1 MKIQALGI
9 PLVFLMGQGCGPIGY
24 ATRTLVVEPWH
35 FCQSLDSLQEMHRNY
50 QLAKEQ
56 WQAFLQASPDHAYSA
71 DYAAGFQDG
80 FADYLYAGGTG
91 ESPPL
96 PPRPYWRIG
105 YETPQGHEAI
115 ADWFA
120 GFRHG
125 AAVAQQS
132 GYRQWVTV
140 PTSLAPRMGDTLP
153 AAVELPPSPPEPASE
168 SVLPMP
174 RAVPLPADGLRGTVP
189 GPAPASGPAPGPAA
203 AVPQPAA
210 AEAAPGPSGSAAPAV
225 RVILPPQG

>member
-1 MKIQALGI
+1 MKMQVLGI
-9 PLVFLMGQGCGPIGY
+9 SLVFLMGQGCGPIGY

-56 WQAFLQASPDHAYSA
+56 WNAFLHADPDHGYSA

-91 ESPPL
+91 EPPPL

-105 YETPQGHEAI
+105 YESPQGHEAI

-140 PTSLAPRMGDTLP
+140 PTSLAPRISGEMS
-153 AAVELPPSPPEPASE
+153 AVELPPSHPEPATE

-174 RAVPLPADGLRGTVP
+174 RAVPMPAEGLQGTA
-189 GPAPASGPAPGPAA
+189 PAPASAVPPAA
-203 AVPQPAA
+203 AGPT
-210 AEAAPGPSGSAAPAV
+210 PGPSGAAAPAV